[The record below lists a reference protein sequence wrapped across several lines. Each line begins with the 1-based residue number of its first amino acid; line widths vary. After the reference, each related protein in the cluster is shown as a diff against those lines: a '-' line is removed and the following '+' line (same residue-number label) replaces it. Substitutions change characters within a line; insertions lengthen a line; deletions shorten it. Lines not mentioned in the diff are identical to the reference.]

1 MRKKKKEG
9 RAKSD
14 FFSDF
19 RFDFPDLHNQGVVNE
34 WWVMNQLKIA
44 FKMCVYSLKLEH
56 LMELSSSVF
65 VA

>member
-1 MRKKKKEG
+1 MYEKEDDEIG
-9 RAKSD
+9 I
-14 FFSDF
+14 FQWFLYFSNL
-19 RFDFPDLHNQGVVNE
+19 RSEGVIIINDG
-34 WWVMNQLKIA
+34 WVMNQLKIA